1 MELNTFLEL
10 YPNVSRQHLARI
22 CQCSDSTVEHWFGN
36 NPRPV
41 KAEYK
46 LRLAIAHYV
55 WSQAQ
60 NEPKEFQELRQMWA
74 EMKDKD

>member
-1 MELNTFLEL
+1 MELATFLDL
-10 YPNVSRQHLARI
+10 YPSINRQQLSRI

-60 NEPKEFQELRQMWA
+60 NEPEEFKELRRVWY
-74 EMKDKD
+74 ELEDKD